1 MIWRMGKGQ
10 MRLLIISPAQ
20 VMIDPGSAAL
30 WHWKGTGTDF
40 FILSSQQAPNQD
52 DAFFF
57 FFWANAIVRFLVRA
71 FMLDCK
77 YFREETVTSFPPDL
91 PQTHTH
97 IWTSPLSC
105 ITLIGAQGMQALPD
119 TTLPS
124 LCLCLSMS
132 KSLFSLSHLLL
143 SLSDR
148 GLTASFI

>member
-57 FFWANAIVRFLVRA
+57 WANAIVRFLVRA

-77 YFREETVTSFPPDL
+77 YLREETVTSFPPDL

-97 IWTSPLSC
+97 ICTSPLSC

-124 LCLCLSMS
+124 LCLSFHVKVTFQS
-132 KSLFSLSHLLL
+132 VTSPSLFVWQ
-143 SLSDR
+143 R
-148 GLTASFI
+148 PNC